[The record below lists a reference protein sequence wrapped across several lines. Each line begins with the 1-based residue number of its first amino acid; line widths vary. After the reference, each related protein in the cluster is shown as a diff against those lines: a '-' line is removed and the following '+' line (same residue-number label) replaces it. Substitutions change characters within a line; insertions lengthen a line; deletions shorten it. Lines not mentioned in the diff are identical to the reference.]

1 MKEKES
7 RRAGRRFDPI
17 GADAGQGEGD
27 EERQCDSTPVR
38 FSGDS
43 WQETPL
49 SPRTMAILVVGVLAL
64 AGTVVSLLLRGGTSP
79 AERARRELD
88 RPLNPLP
95 TEEPPPLAAA
105 GRLLYERH
113 CMQCH
118 GPRLQG
124 GSAPALRA
132 RRYDRVRWSD
142 QDIANVIYA
151 GTGSMPAFGDVLS
164 VGEIAAVV
172 AYVRWEQ
179 GLPLPEVPREATE
192 SSPGTAQESP
202 SDARPSS

>member
-1 MKEKES
+1 M
-7 RRAGRRFDPI
+7 
-17 GADAGQGEGD
+17 
-27 EERQCDSTPVR
+27 PVR
-38 FSGDS
+38 PSGDG
-43 WQETPL
+43 WQGTRL
-49 SPRTMAILVVGVLAL
+49 SPRTMAILVVGLLAL
-64 AGTVVSLLLRGGTSP
+64 AGTVVSLLLRGGASP

-88 RPLNPLP
+88 RPINPLP
-95 TEEPPPLAAA
+95 TQEPPPIAAA

-124 GSAPALRA
+124 GTAPALRA

-164 VGEIAAVV
+164 AGEIAAIV

-192 SSPGTAQESP
+192 SAPRTTPESP
-202 SDARPSS
+202 SNP